1 MCAGHGEARILWNS
15 TNTRLT
21 IAAVTATAAPPS
33 FCTAFSNPPPHDC
46 EMDLQQL
53 LLAFSRQFNK
63 HELIKRQR
71 EFLIRWN
78 FNTKPA
84 CLIPAKPI
92 SKSFSAWI

>member
-1 MCAGHGEARILWNS
+1 
-15 TNTRLT
+15 
-21 IAAVTATAAPPS
+21 
-33 FCTAFSNPPPHDC
+33 
-46 EMDLQQL
+46 MDLQQL
-53 LLAFSRQFNK
+53 LLAFSRQFSK

-78 FNTKPA
+78 FNTKPV